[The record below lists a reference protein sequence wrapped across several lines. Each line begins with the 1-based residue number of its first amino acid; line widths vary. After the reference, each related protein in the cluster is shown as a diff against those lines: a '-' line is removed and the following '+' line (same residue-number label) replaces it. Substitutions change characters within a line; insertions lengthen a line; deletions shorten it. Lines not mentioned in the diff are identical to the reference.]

1 MATVTPAGHAGDA
14 ALVVKGDGRVHGRTP
29 LADWCDVHGVSMTT
43 GKLDAICKVRTHD
56 GSFFYRLYLLENF
69 LKDNK
74 RQKYSTIDDTSDLE
88 WERRF

>member
-1 MATVTPAGHAGDA
+1 MATVTPAGRAGDA

-56 GSFFYRLYLLENF
+56 GSFLPTIPT
-69 LKDNK
+69 
-74 RQKYSTIDDTSDLE
+74 RQLFERQQTSE
-88 WERRF
+88 I